1 MKRQESKVTCKGLFY
16 QTQSDEP
23 VTELEEALRFYLLC
37 PTLIFTYTHTCMHTH
52 VHFHTCI
59 HSHIC
64 IQAKVI
70 SAWLLSV
77 LRLPKVS
84 FFHPDWAVGPAKG
97 TKWGWGQS
105 FSCSCGSRDAW
116 KTCEWGILPQTE
128 VSAWTLC
135 TLRLRS
141 IHIRDSHWPL
151 SL

>member
-23 VTELEEALRFYLLC
+23 VTELEEALRSYLLC
-37 PTLIFTYTHTCMHTH
+37 PTLIFTYTHTHMCTSTH
-52 VHFHTCI
+52 VFTHTYASRRRLYQLDYCLSSGFQRFHFSTQI
-59 HSHIC
+59 ELWA
-64 IQAKVI
+64 QPKA
-70 SAWLLSV
+70 LSEDEA
-77 LRLPKVS
+77 S
-84 FFHPDWAVGPAKG
+84 FR
-97 TKWGWGQS
+97 
-105 FSCSCGSRDAW
+105 CSCGSRDAW